1 MHELA
6 QLFLRAAE
14 SKFLLKVDGKESFV
28 LRIVGAAVLSMVL
41 REYGVDMFY

>member
-1 MHELA
+1 MHEFA

-14 SKFLLKVDGKESFV
+14 SKFLLKVDGKESFL
-28 LRIVGAAVLSMVL
+28 LRIVGAAVFSMFL